1 MPEEPKSENRA
12 VTQPAW
18 SPATRLD
25 RVRFSTNVDM
35 YRREHRA
42 TEASARRA
50 VAEMLRRFGPKER
63 ALIGGWTISGFL
75 HDLGIGNRHGRRASW
90 DTIKRWRRELGCPI
104 MRGKGPKAPAWTTDV
119 LLRAWLVSLFSSD
132 ERGGPRVLKHNWSLP
147 CRVERETVPR
157 RASRAA

>member
-42 TEASARRA
+42 TEVQRRRA
-50 VAEMLRRFGPKER
+50 VAEMLRSYGPTER
-63 ALIGGWTISGFL
+63 ALVGRWAISSFFL
-75 HDLGIGNRHGRRASW
+75 SLGVGNRRGARASW
-90 DTIKRWRRELGCPI
+90 DTIKGWRKKLGAPI
-104 MRGKGPKAPAWTTDV
+104 WRGRGPKSPPWSTDV
-119 LLRAWLVSLFSSD
+119 LLRAWLVSLFSTD
-132 ERGGPRVLKHNWSLP
+132 ERGGPRVLKEHWALP
-147 CRVERETVPR
+147 CRIERETVPR